1 MMNFRFV
8 YWIILLSAFA
18 SQADAQ
24 TTGFSLIDKQTPR
37 LFADSTRTQITMPQ
51 KYPIN
56 PLQITPIPKAY
67 CYEDLAI
74 FCKLEVKLEKTF
86 KFPVKIR
93 LGEVNYVEM
102 LEGKPYTPDP
112 TMNYE

>member
-8 YWIILLSAFA
+8 CGVILLLAFT
-18 SQADAQ
+18 SQVNAQ
-24 TTGFSLIDKQTPR
+24 ITRFSLIDAQTPP
-37 LFADSTRTQITMPQ
+37 LFADSTKIQTTPSQ

-93 LGEVNYVEM
+93 LGEDNYAEM
-102 LEGKPYTPDP
+102 LEGKPYTPDLR
-112 TMNYE
+112 MN